1 MKSFFCALLIGFS
14 LVHSAARADDLPA
27 ITTAPATNHDYIGSG
42 PLDDDR
48 LHDFVKAREGEN
60 YTTSDHD
67 DYVLLTS
74 PDNTVFIYVTKPGT
88 PAWPGLVQK
97 RAFAKPNSLFFY
109 QGWSGEKMDEF
120 ASWFVSI
127 RHRDKAKHPDYNDFS
142 NVAGPEGIEPKMDMA
157 LIKAWSAD

>member
-27 ITTAPATNHDYIGSG
+27 ITTAQASDHDYIGSG

-48 LHDFVKAREGEN
+48 LHDFIKAREGEN
-60 YTTSDHD
+60 YTTSDYD

-74 PDNTVFIYVTKPGT
+74 PENTVFIYVTKPST

-97 RAFAKPNSLFFY
+97 RALPSQTVFSFIRAGAAKKWMNSPTGPYRSAAGTRPRIQNIMIFPMLL
-109 QGWSGEKMDEF
+109 
-120 ASWFVSI
+120 A
-127 RHRDKAKHPDYNDFS
+127 RKALSRKW
-142 NVAGPEGIEPKMDMA
+142 I
-157 LIKAWSAD
+157 WR